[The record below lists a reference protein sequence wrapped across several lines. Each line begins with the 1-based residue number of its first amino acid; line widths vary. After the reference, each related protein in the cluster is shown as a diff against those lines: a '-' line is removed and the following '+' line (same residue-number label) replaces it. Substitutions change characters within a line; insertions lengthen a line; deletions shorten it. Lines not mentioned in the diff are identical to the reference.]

1 MPKSKFL
8 TEQDTIYSTEITKA
22 TNTLG
27 DIKVGDNLQNKSIK
41 EILKAIIQPYK
52 QLEISN
58 LQLTN
63 SSGSNINNVILEK
76 GGTDI
81 FTLGEISCNIT
92 IYSDPPNSYKITQN
106 DGTTLTTLTT
116 VSQFSG
122 NSILYDFKNKEI
134 NQKKSDSDEKITFT
148 IEITDTK
155 NKTISPRTSINYIR
169 PYYWGTVLDTDIFDP
184 ESFATTTTSDTHN
197 YAISSNKP
205 TSLSFNGEGN
215 NAYSVI
221 MYPKSYGKLKSIKDP
236 NGFSQEWTLLDDNGI
251 TIVKN
256 DIDLSYYVYKSGTS
270 TFDTITYNFAW

>member
-27 DIKVGDNLQNKSIK
+27 DIKVGDDLQNKSIK

-52 QLEISN
+52 QLEINN
-58 LQLTN
+58 LILTN

-76 GGTDI
+76 GGTNI

-92 IYSDPPNSYKITQN
+92 VYSDSPKSYKITQN
-106 DGTTLTTLTT
+106 DGTTLTTI
-116 VSQFSG
+116 SQFSG
-122 NSILYDFKNKEI
+122 NSILYNFNNKEI
-134 NQKKSDSDEKITFT
+134 LQNNSDSDETITFT
-148 IEITDTK
+148 IKITDTK
-155 NKTISPRTSINYIR
+155 NKTISSSTSIKYIR
-169 PYYWGTVLDTDIFDP
+169 PYYWGTVLDTDTFDYA
-184 ESFATTTTSDTHN
+184 SFATTTTSNTHK
-197 YAISSNKP
+197 YAILSNKP

-256 DIDLSYYVYKSGTS
+256 GIDLSYYIYKSGTS